1 MVRILYKIRYGVSRR
16 LHDLLTAG
24 VVARRRLDGPTLSP
38 NNIEA
43 NVAHAATAAP
53 VLRAVP
59 AMPNGDFPLRL
70 ALGAPLRSLGVNA
83 LRPKRAGDF
92 VLAGQEA
99 REGLLVRAVPRS
111 VPNDMRHV
119 KPEPARLRLARLVAF
134 PSGIA
139 DM

>member
-1 MVRILYKIRYGVSRR
+1 M
-16 LHDLLTAG
+16 TAG
-24 VVARRRLDGPTLSP
+24 VVARRRFDGPTLSP

-43 NVAHAATAAP
+43 DVARTATAAA

-70 ALGAPLRSLGVNA
+70 ALGAPLRSLGVNP
-83 LRPKRAGDF
+83 LRAKRAGDF
-92 VLAGQEA
+92 VLACQKTC
-99 REGLLVRAVPRS
+99 EGLLVRAVPRS
-111 VPNDMRHV
+111 VPYDVRHV